1 LKSLPLTYCLL
12 VLCLLPLSGYSQQ
25 PDTAGQDST
34 GFDAA
39 LFLQEIRVEALRL
52 KSRTGFERERVDS
65 VTILRYANT
74 HLGQLLQEQSG
85 LFIRSYGVSGQATP
99 SIRGTGASHTQV
111 YWNGLLLNSPTLGQT
126 DLSTLPVVLSDEI
139 AIDYGGASLLEGSG
153 SLGGSISLSTHS
165 KENQLRIHTAA
176 NSMQNLG
183 GSLLYA
189 YGSNRLRGSTKVVWQ
204 ENNNRFAYTSISGD
218 EKIMEHAFHR
228 SRGFLQELSYRVAPA
243 QQLRF
248 ASWYQQDLRELQ
260 PSLLV
265 NLYDEQLEEASWR
278 NSLQYEI
285 KKQQYNF
292 SFLNGWSYNLLPQAE
307 RFGEEA
313 SGKAY
318 STTYQAK
325 ARYYRKVTANTYL
338 RGGLDYLH
346 SQAEAEAFNGTK
358 KQDRLGLLLA
368 GEINFWNRFSLDALL
383 RHEWVPNI
391 EASKLLPSLALQ
403 YQFNTNWSLALNG
416 SYNYRVLSLNEQ
428 YWASYSR
435 RELQPEE
442 SRNLE
447 LLMQQEHKRDK
458 LALQQS
464 LSLFSYWVENWII
477 WVPGLPSWKPENAR
491 EVFNRGLDYSF
502 RLNSSPNERG
512 FWQLKGGYTFT
523 LATNQ
528 QPFRGNRDAIGKQ
541 LIFTPRHKGSLQAV
555 YRCKNWD
562 LSLDEVYTGKRLSR
576 SDATEYLPHYLLT
589 NGSIGHQLSWSGH
602 LLATRLGVN
611 NLFNYHY
618 QLIPFYAMPGRVWEL
633 SIRYQLAL

>member
-1 LKSLPLTYCLL
+1 M
-12 VLCLLPLSGYSQQ
+12 
-25 PDTAGQDST
+25 QDSIA
-34 GFDAA
+34 FDTP
-39 LFLQEIRVEALRL
+39 LLLQEVRVEALRL
-52 KSRTGFERERVDS
+52 KSRSGFERERVDS
-65 VTILRYANT
+65 VSIQRYANT
-74 HLGQLLQEQSG
+74 NLGQLLQEQSG

-126 DLSTLPVVLSDEI
+126 DLSTLPVALSDEI

-165 KENQLRIHTAA
+165 KENQLRLHTSA
-176 NSMQNLG
+176 NSINNLG

-189 YGSNRLRGSTKVVWQ
+189 YGSNRFRGSTKVVWQ
-204 ENNNRFAYTSISGD
+204 EDNNRFTYTGISG
-218 EKIMEHAFHR
+218 EKKTMEHAFHR
-228 SRGFLQELSYRVAPA
+228 SRSFMQELSYRLAPS

-248 ASWYQQDLRELQ
+248 ASWYQHDLRELQ

-265 NLYDEQLEEASWR
+265 NLYDEQLKEASWR

-285 KKQQYNF
+285 KKPQYNF
-292 SFLNGWSYNLLPQAE
+292 SFLNGWSYNLLPQTE

-313 SGKAY
+313 PE
-318 STTYQAK
+318 STHSATYQAK
-325 ARYYRKVTANTYL
+325 ARYYRKITPNTYL

-346 SQAEAEAFNGTK
+346 SQAEAAAFNGTK
-358 KQDRLGLLLA
+358 TQNRIGLLLA
-368 GEINFWNRFSLDALL
+368 AETSFWNGFSLDALL
-383 RHEWVPNI
+383 RHEWVPDLD
-391 EASKLLPSLALQ
+391 AAKLLPSLALQ
-403 YQFNTNWSLALNG
+403 YQLNTDWSFALNG

-435 RELQPEE
+435 RKLQPEE

-447 LLMQQEHKRDK
+447 LLLQQGHKGEQ
-458 LALQQS
+458 LAFQQS

-491 EVFNRGLDYSF
+491 EVYNRGLDYSF
-502 RLNSSPNERG
+502 RLNAAPNKNSN
-512 FWQLKGGYTFT
+512 WQLKGGYTFT
-523 LATNQ
+523 MATNQ
-528 QPFRGNRDAIGKQ
+528 QPFRGNRDAIGRQ
-541 LIFTPRHKGSLQAV
+541 LIFTPRHKGSLQAMFR
-555 YRCKNWD
+555 YKSWD
-562 LSLDEVYTGKRLSR
+562 LTLAEVYTGMRLSR
-576 SDATEYLPHYLLT
+576 SDASEYLPHYLLT
-589 NGSIGHQLSWSGH
+589 NLGLGHQFNWKNKLLS
-602 LLATRLGVN
+602 TRLGVQ